1 MNAIHRRQF
10 IKQFGLTAATLPFI
24 VGLPSLG
31 LAAPARPRQRLV
43 IVFSPNGTIPAEY
56 WPDETG
62 ADFKLKQILTP
73 LNAFKDR
80 LLILKGLSNKV
91 RGDGDGHMRGM
102 SCLLTGIELFPGNIQ
117 GGSDTPA
124 GWASGPSIDQEIKAW
139 FQGREATRTRFGS
152 LEFGV
157 GVTDRADPWTRM
169 SYGGPNQPIAP
180 ISDPY
185 QMYQKLYGQ
194 LRDKENLQSVL
205 EDVRDDLKKVRK
217 LISAEDRRV
226 LDEHEALVRQMERE
240 VSDAGRQKLRVG
252 PPSLEEGVADQN
264 DNVPRL
270 SRMQIDLLVNS
281 FVNDMARVATL
292 QYTKSVGQAK
302 MNWLNIKDNHHTL
315 SHEPDKNSDAVEKL
329 VRINQWFCGEL
340 LYLVDKLAHTRE
352 PGADGSM
359 LDHTLIVWT
368 NELGKG
374 NSHTLDNI
382 PFVLIG
388 NGFGFQ
394 MGRSLKLDNVP
405 HNRLHLALAHAV
417 GHRIDTFGKPAL
429 CSSGPLQLRI
439 NRGYRSIRSHASS
452 RHKGDRPGCR
462 RKPSGWRNR
471 SGQRFPLESHPRS
484 CPARRRR
491 R

>member
-10 IKQFGLTAATLPFI
+10 IRQLGISTASLPFLL
-24 VGLPSLG
+24 GLPSLG
-31 LAAPARPRQRLV
+31 LASPARPRQRL
-43 IVFSPNGTIPAEY
+43 IIMFSPNGTIPSAF
-56 WPDETG
+56 WPEESG
-62 ADFKLKQILTP
+62 KDFKLKEIMTP
-73 LNAFKDR
+73 LEPFKDR
-80 LLILKGLSNKV
+80 MLVLHGLCNKV
-91 RGDGDGHMRGM
+91 RGDGDNHMRGM

-124 GWASGPSIDQEIKAW
+124 GWARGISIDQELKNY
-139 FQGREATRTRFGS
+139 FQGREASRIRFGS

-169 SYGGPNQPIAP
+169 SYAGPNQPVGP

-194 LRDKENLQSVL
+194 MKDKENLRSIL
-205 EDVRDDLKKVRK
+205 EEVRGDLKKVRK
-217 LISAEDRRV
+217 LISAEDRR
-226 LDEHEALVRQMERE
+226 LLEEHEVLVRQMEKEVRE
-240 VSDAGRQKLRVG
+240 AGRQKLRVG
-252 PPSLEEGVADQN
+252 PPTLEEGVADQN

-302 MNWLNIKDNHHTL
+302 MNWLGVTDGHHGL
-315 SHEPDKNSDAVEKL
+315 SHEPDKNEEAVAKLVKINKWFARELNYLAEKL
-329 VRINQWFCGEL
+329 
-340 LYLVDKLAHTRE
+340 ASTPE
-352 PGADGSM
+352 PGSEGSL
-359 LDHTLIVWT
+359 LDNTLIVWT

-388 NGFGFQ
+388 GGFGFQ
-394 MGRSLKLDNVP
+394 MGRSLKLDKVP

-417 GHRIDTFGKPAL
+417 GHRIETFGKSAL
-429 CSSGPLQLRI
+429 CEGGPLSL
-439 NRGYRSIRSHASS
+439 S
-452 RHKGDRPGCR
+452 
-462 RKPSGWRNR
+462 
-471 SGQRFPLESHPRS
+471 
-484 CPARRRR
+484 
-491 R
+491 

>member
-10 IKQFGLTAATLPFI
+10 IKRLGLSAASLPFI
-24 VGLPSLG
+24 LGLPSLG

-43 IVFSPNGTIPAEY
+43 IMFSPNGTIPKDF
-56 WPDETG
+56 WPDEAG
-62 ADFKLKQILTP
+62 VLSSLKPILSP
-73 LNAFKDR
+73 LDAFKER
-80 LLILKGLSNKV
+80 MLIVRGLSNLV

-124 GWASGPSIDQEIKAW
+124 GWASGPSIDQELKNF
-139 FQGREATRTRFGS
+139 FQSREDTRTRFGS

-169 SYGGPNQPIAP
+169 SYAGPNQPVAP

-205 EDVRDDLKKVRK
+205 DDVRSDLKKVSK
-217 LISAEDRRV
+217 LVSAEDRR
-226 LDEHEALVRQMERE
+226 LIEQHESLVRQMENE
-240 VSDAGRQKLRVG
+240 IADAAKQKLRVA
-252 PPSLEEGVADQN
+252 PPSLEDGVTDQN

-302 MNWLNIKDNHHTL
+302 MNWLGITDNHHGL
-315 SHEPDKNSDAVEKL
+315 SHEPDKDETAQEKLVKINTWFAGELRYLVEKL
-329 VRINQWFCGEL
+329 AN
-340 LYLVDKLAHTRE
+340 TPE
-352 PGADGSM
+352 PGDKGNL
-359 LDHTLIVWT
+359 LDNTLIVWT

-388 NGFGFQ
+388 GGFGFK
-394 MGRSLKLDNVP
+394 MGRSLQLPNIA
-405 HNRLHLALAHAV
+405 HNRLHLALAHGA
-417 GHRIDTFGKPAL
+417 GHRIETFGKPAL
-429 CSSGPLQLRI
+429 CEGGPLSL
-439 NRGYRSIRSHASS
+439 G
-452 RHKGDRPGCR
+452 
-462 RKPSGWRNR
+462 
-471 SGQRFPLESHPRS
+471 
-484 CPARRRR
+484 
-491 R
+491 